1 MILAIFDKRKIL
13 NERGESFIHH
23 LSLKPGIGEKDAL
36 VIFAQYDE
44 NEIFAY
50 AYARLNEYK
59 RKGDMEQ
66 WNLSIIRPFVAER
79 QLDETVTQHHL
90 ADNTIHILHDD
101 LPASKEIMRAFNG
114 NSFVECVIAHEVL
127 DEDVWIDDLLLRD
140 RRITV
145 EYTDLDLIRSAHK
158 MAEQVRAFAADVE
171 GFEEFIENYD
181 QEPDPDEWNPTDEEI
196 AEIENSIMKILT
208 DQDYEER

>member
-1 MILAIFDKRKIL
+1 MILAIFDKRKVL
-13 NERGESFIHH
+13 NERGESFIRH

>member
-13 NERGESFIHH
+13 NERGESFIRH

-36 VIFAQYDE
+36 VIFSHYDE

-208 DQDYEER
+208 DQDYEQS